1 MKPTKEQMKEL
12 LTPKNGSFI
21 KAGIENGKCHIEL
34 KARGVDQIAMLMS
47 LTEHIIG
54 GSPMTIDEYCEL
66 LKHALRDDKSL
77 DTFDK
82 LFRKVLED
90 QE

>member
-1 MKPTKEQMKEL
+1 MKEL
-12 LTPKNGSFI
+12 LTPKEGSFI
-21 KAGIENGKCHIEL
+21 KAGIKNGKCCIEI
-34 KARGVDQIAMLMS
+34 KARGIDQFAMLMS
-47 LTEHIIG
+47 LTEHIVK
-54 GSPMTIDEYCEL
+54 GSPMPIDEYCEL

-82 LFRKVLED
+82 LFSKVLGD

>member
-1 MKPTKEQMKEL
+1 MKITEEQMKEL

-21 KAGIENGKCHIEL
+21 KARIENGKCGLEI
-34 KARGVDQIAMLMS
+34 KARGIDQLAMLMS
-47 LTEHIIG
+47 LTEHILKN
-54 GSPMTIDEYCEL
+54 SPMTIDEYCEL

-82 LFRKVLED
+82 LFREVMENKK
-90 QE
+90 